1 MKNGEAKV
9 FETEK
14 AEFSAPKKLLED
26 GQEWAGLGILE
37 DAIVGATDNAVVK
50 VWERKEFEDN
60 EDFEEIPKI
69 ESKTEQTIKSA
80 GKVRAGKVRRK
91 TMVIGGE
98 STQLQMVDLE
108 NLDKVRILQIDFLIW
123 SIILFKNS
131 FMRSEPKQ
139 REA

>member
-26 GQEWAGLGILE
+26 GQEWAGLGILD

-50 VWERKEFEDN
+50 VWERKEFEN
-60 EDFEEIPKI
+60 EDFEGITKI
-69 ESKTEQTIKSA
+69 APKTEQNIKSA

-108 NLDKVRILQIDFLIW
+108 NLDKVRKLKTGLLNKKF
-123 SIILFKNS
+123 
-131 FMRSEPKQ
+131 
-139 REA
+139 

>member
-108 NLDKVRILQIDFLIW
+108 NLDKVRILQIDFLI
-123 SIILFKNS
+123 
-131 FMRSEPKQ
+131 
-139 REA
+139 